1 MSATWL
7 VGFRPFF
14 LLALAAGAGFA
25 GAWGAIFSGHLAP
38 PPSPLPPLT
47 WHAHEL
53 LFGFGWAVLGGFLL
67 TATKTWV
74 KIRGVHGRP
83 LQGLVVLWLLERAV
97 ASWGGALPWPLVV
110 LGLFAYEAAVIA
122 TLVGTLW
129 AHRANDSF
137 RRDNVLFLVGLPL
150 FLVAKA
156 LLLAP
161 QTFVAGWTLAVAL
174 IRLAMVVM
182 LERTLVQFMKAHF
195 GLEVP
200 RRRWV
205 DDGIKGLAL
214 VGLLEPVL
222 PDAVAALVL
231 GALGVLLLGRFF
243 TWGWRTALQRLD
255 VAIMFLGGLGL
266 VAHLVLAALARLGW
280 WQGLGNVAVHAF
292 TVGCMGLIVPAMLAR
307 IAMGHTGRK
316 IAFTLVDKAAL
327 WVLVAA
333 ATVRLGFTQWL
344 PAQYATWILV
354 SGLGWTVGLT
364 LLLVRLAPLLVA
376 PRVDGREV

>member
-1 MSATWL
+1 MRALWL

-14 LLALAAGAGFA
+14 PLALVAGAVLA
-25 GAWGAIFSGHLAP
+25 GAWGGVFSGALAP

-83 LQGLVVLWLLERAV
+83 LQALVALWLVERAV
-97 ASWGGALPWPLVV
+97 ASWGAALPRAVV
-110 LGLFAYEAAVIA
+110 VAGLFASEVAVIA
-122 TLVGTLW
+122 VLVGTLW
-129 AHRANDSF
+129 RHRAQDSF

-150 FLVAKA
+150 FLLAKG
-156 LLLAP
+156 LLINP
-161 QTFVAGWTLAVAL
+161 DTFVAGWTLAVAL
-174 IRLAMVVM
+174 FRLAMVVM

-200 RRRWV
+200 RFPWL

-214 VGLLEPVL
+214 LGVAEPLLPG
-222 PDAVAALVL
+222 PAAALVL
-231 GALGVLLLGRFF
+231 GALGLLLLGRFL
-243 TWGWRTALQRLD
+243 TWGWRTSLQRLD
-255 VAIMFLGGLGL
+255 VGILFLGGLGL
-266 VAHLVLAALARLGW
+266 VTHLGLTALAHVGW
-280 WQGLGNVAVHAF
+280 WQGVGNVAVHAF

-316 IAFTLVDKAAL
+316 IAFTLVDQAAL
-327 WVLVAA
+327 WVMVAA
-333 ATVRLGFTQWL
+333 ATVRLGFTQWW
-344 PAQYATWILV
+344 PASYPTWILL
-354 SGLGWTVGLT
+354 SGLGWSLGLG
-364 LLLVRLAPLLVA
+364 LLLVRLAPLYA
-376 PRVDGREV
+376 GPRVDGREV